1 MVDSRHYDAVV
12 IGSGQAG
19 GPLASALARSGRK
32 TALIERAH
40 HGGTCVN
47 TGCTPTKTMV
57 ASARVAELASHGADY
72 GVGDLYPSVKL
83 TAVRERKRAMVKTF
97 RESSTSQLEE
107 TEGLDL
113 YHAEVHF
120 TGPKTLSLTADDST
134 QAVLTAETIFINVGG
149 RPSIPRIPGL
159 DNVPYL
165 DSTSIME
172 LAKIPDHLVVVGGGY
187 IGLEFAQMFGRFSS
201 DITIV
206 NRSKQIVSREDDDI
220 SECLAKI
227 LIDEGNSILN
237 EAEVTGVAKGGQGI
251 LVTVS
256 TPAGEQTLD
265 ATHMLV
271 ATGRTP
277 NTDAIGLAAAGIET
291 NDRGY
296 IPTDDRLQTNVRG
309 IYALG
314 DVRGGP
320 AFTHMAY
327 NDFRV
332 IQTNLIE
339 GGDTSIAGRMVPY
352 TVFTDPQL
360 GRIGLSE
367 REARQQGRAYRL
379 AKIPM
384 TSVARALETA
394 ESHGLMKALVEKE
407 SDQIIGAAVLGLE
420 GGEIMAMLEIAMMG
434 KVPYTALR
442 DGIFAHPTLAE
453 GLNTLFGSFVDGT
466 QAEV

>member
-1 MVDSRHYDAVV
+1 METRHYDAVV

-57 ASARVAELASHGADY
+57 ASARVAELASRGADY

-83 TAVRERKRAMVKTF
+83 TAVRERKRAMVNTF

-113 YHAEVHF
+113 YHAEAHF

-187 IGLEFAQMFGRFSS
+187 IGLEFAQMFGRFSF

-277 NTDAIGLAAAGIET
+277 NTDALDPAAAGIET

>member
-1 MVDSRHYDAVV
+1 METHHYGAVV

-19 GPLASALARSGRK
+19 GPLAAALARSGRK

-47 TGCTPTKTMV
+47 TGCTPTKTMI
-57 ASARVAELASHGADY
+57 ASARVAELASRGADY
-72 GVGDLYPSVKL
+72 GVGDLYPSVNL
-83 TAVRERKRAMVKTF
+83 PAVRERKRTMVSKF
-97 RESSTSQLEE
+97 RESSTKQLEE

-113 YHAEVHF
+113 YHAEAQF
-120 TGPKTLSLTADDST
+120 TGPNTLSLTADDLT
-134 QAVLTAETIFINVGG
+134 GTALTAETIFINVGG
-149 RPSIPRIPGL
+149 RPSIPPIPGL
-159 DNVPYL
+159 DDVPYL

-172 LAKIPDHLVVVGGGY
+172 LANIPDHLVVIGGGY
-187 IGLEFAQMFGRFSS
+187 VGLEFAQMFGRFSS
-201 DITIV
+201 EITIV
-206 NRSKQIVSREDDDI
+206 NRSRQIAGREDDDI
-220 SECLAKI
+220 AECLAKI
-227 LIDEGNSILN
+227 LSDEGNAILN
-237 EAEVTGVAKGGQGI
+237 EAKVTGVATGGQGI

-256 TPAGEQTLD
+256 TPAGEETRD
-265 ATHMLV
+265 ATHILI

-277 NTDAIGLAAAGIET
+277 NTDALDPAAAGIVVD
-291 NDRGY
+291 DRGY
-296 IPTDDRLQTNVRG
+296 IPTNDQLQTNVPG

-327 NDFRV
+327 DDFRV
-332 IQTNLIE
+332 IRTNVID
-339 GGDTSIAGRMVPY
+339 GGDASIAGRMVPY

-384 TSVARALETA
+384 TSVARAVETA
-394 ESHGLMKALVEKE
+394 ESHGLIKALVEKE

-434 KVPYTALR
+434 KLPYTALR
-442 DGIFAHPTLAE
+442 DGIFAHPTLSE
-453 GLNTLFGSFVDGT
+453 GLNTLFGSMTDAG
-466 QAEV
+466 